1 MSQPQ
6 LQVLIGFQTTVGF
19 GQPFLLNDAFY
30 GVLNTTGRGTLG
42 GIQMADVTTYVQN
55 VFINRGRSRQLD
67 EFNCGTA
74 SLTLWNK
81 TRIFDPL
88 NQSSPYWIGGA
99 TQQTGIVPRLPIQ
112 ILANGIPIYTGLIT
126 DWDID
131 YDLGFNDIAQISC
144 ADQFT
149 VLSNQQLNAYTP
161 PAETTGKRIYDINA
175 NTGILAQPEINYQG
189 AVSIDT
195 GSSTLGAYAIDQD
208 TNCLSYLQ
216 QVNTSEQGYLYMSA
230 NGTLTFK
237 SRSSVLNPVSGATF
251 NGDGTG
257 LPFNSLQNMYGDE
270 LLYNYISTQS
280 PAGGIQVTSNVTSI
294 AQYQTQTYS
303 LLSLLNSTTT
313 EVAALGNYLLGRYK
327 NPILRFNGLSTE
339 LAAMTENKQNIAL
352 SLDLTSICTVVKNF
366 VTGTPSSESQT
377 LIVSGISHSI
387 TPGTHK
393 VQYTFE
399 STDQNAYFTLDDAIF
414 GTLSTTNLL
423 SF

>member
-1 MSQPQ
+1 MTQPQ

-19 GQPFLLNDAFY
+19 GQPFLLNDTFY
-30 GVLNTTGRGTLG
+30 GVLDTAGRGTLG
-42 GIQMADVTTYVQN
+42 GIQFSDVTTYVQS
-55 VFINRGRSRQLD
+55 VYINRGRSRQLD
-67 EFNCGTA
+67 EVNCGTA

-99 TQQTGIVPRLPIQ
+99 TQQTGVVPRLPIQ

-126 DWDID
+126 DWDMD

-161 PAETTGKRIYDINA
+161 PAETSGSRIYNISA

-195 GSSTLGAYAIDQD
+195 GSSTLGSYAIDQD

-237 SRSSVLNPVSGATF
+237 GRSSVLNPVAGATF

-257 LPFNSLQNMYGDE
+257 LSFNSLKNMYGDE

-280 PAGGIQVTSNVTSI
+280 PAGAVQVASSATSI

-313 EVAALGNYLLGRYK
+313 EVAALGNYLLGRYQ
-327 NPILRFNGLSTE
+327 NPVLRFNQLSTQ
-339 LAAMTENKQNIAL
+339 LSAMTTANQNIAL
-352 SLDLTSICTVVKNF
+352 NLDLTSICTVVKNF
-366 VTGTPSSESQT
+366 VAGTPTSESQT
-377 LIVSGISHSI
+377 LIVSGVSHNI
-387 TPGTHK
+387 TPGSHI
-393 VQYTFE
+393 VSYTFE
-399 STDQNAYFTLDDAIF
+399 STDNNGYFVLDSAIF

>member
-30 GVLNTTGRGTLG
+30 GVLNTSGRGTLG
-42 GIQMADVTTYVQN
+42 GIQFSDVTTYVQS
-55 VFINRGRSRQLD
+55 VFVNRGRSRQLD

-74 SLTLWNK
+74 TLTLWNK

-99 TQQTGIVPRLPIQ
+99 TQQTGVVPRLPIQ

-126 DWDID
+126 DWDVN
-131 YDLGFNDIAQISC
+131 YDLGFNDTVQISC
-144 ADQFT
+144 ADNFT
-149 VLSNQQLNAYTP
+149 VLSNQQLNEYTP
-161 PAETTGKRIYDINA
+161 PAETTGKRIYDIDA
-175 NTGILAQPEINYQG
+175 NTGILARPEVNYQG
-189 AVSIDT
+189 AVDIDT
-195 GSSTLGAYAIDQD
+195 GDSTLGAYVIDQD

-230 NGTLTFK
+230 DGTLTFK
-237 SRSSVLNPVSGATF
+237 SRSSVLNPVAGATF

-257 LPFNSLQNMYGDE
+257 LPFNSLMNQYGDE
-270 LLYNYISTQS
+270 LLYNIINTQS
-280 PAGGIQVTSNVTSI
+280 PAGAVQTTSNSTSI
-294 AQYQTQTYS
+294 AQYQSQSYS
-303 LLSLLNSTTT
+303 LLSLLNNTTAQ
-313 EVAALGNYLLGRYK
+313 VAALGNYLLGRYQ
-327 NPILRFNGLSTE
+327 NPILRFNGLSTQ
-339 LAAMTENKQNIAL
+339 LAAMTEANQNIVL

-366 VTGTPSSESQT
+366 VTGTPTSESQT
-377 LIVSGISHSI
+377 LIVSGVNHSI
-387 TPGTHK
+387 TPGSHS
-393 VQYTFE
+393 VSFTFE
-399 STDQNAYFTLDDAIF
+399 STDANSYFTLNDPIF

>member
-19 GQPFLLNDAFY
+19 GQPFLLDDAFY
-30 GVLNTTGRGTLG
+30 GVLDTAGRGTLG
-42 GIQMADVTTYVQN
+42 GIQMVDVTSYVQN

-88 NQSSPYWIGGA
+88 NQSSPYWIGGT

-131 YDLGFNDIAQISC
+131 YDLGFNDLAKISC
-144 ADQFT
+144 ADNFT

-161 PAETTGKRIYDINA
+161 SAESSGKRIYDIAA

-195 GSSTLGAYAIDQD
+195 GSSTLGAFAIDQN

-216 QVNTSEQGYLYMSA
+216 QINTSEQGYLYMSA

-237 SRSSVLNPVSGATF
+237 GRASVLNPVAGATF

-280 PAGGIQVTSNVTSI
+280 DAGAVQVTSSPTSI

-313 EVAALGNYLLGRYK
+313 EVAGLGNYLLGRYQ
-327 NPILRFNGLSTE
+327 NPILRFNGLSSQ
-339 LAAMTENKQNIAL
+339 LSAMTTTQQNIVL
-352 SLDLTSICTVVKNF
+352 NLDLTSICTVVKNF
-366 VTGTPSSESQT
+366 VVGTPTSESQT
-377 LIVSGISHSI
+377 LIVSGISHTI
-387 TPGTHK
+387 TPGNH
-393 VQYTFE
+393 VISFTFE
-399 STDQNAYFTLDDAIF
+399 STDANSYFTLDSTIF
-414 GTLSTTNLL
+414 GTLSTSNLL

>member
-19 GQPFLLNDAFY
+19 GQPFLLNDDFY
-30 GVLNTTGRGTLG
+30 GRLDTAGRGTLG
-42 GIQMADVTTYVQN
+42 GIQMADVTTYVQS

-74 SLTLWNK
+74 TLTLWNK

-112 ILANGIPIYTGLIT
+112 IIANGIPIYTGLIT

-131 YDLGFNDIAQISC
+131 YDLGFNDTVQISC

-149 VLSNQQLNAYTP
+149 VLANQQLNAWTP
-161 PAETTGKRIYDINA
+161 PAESTGSRIYNITA
-175 NTGILAQPEINYQG
+175 NTGVLAQPEINYQG

-195 GSSTLGAYAIDQD
+195 GSSTLGSYAVAQD
-208 TNCLSYLQ
+208 TNVLSYLQ
-216 QVNTSEQGYLYMSA
+216 QVNTSEQGYLFMSA
-230 NGTLTFK
+230 AGTLTFK
-237 SRSSVLNPVSGATF
+237 GRSSVLNPVTGATF

-257 LPFNSLQNMYGDE
+257 LGFSSLTNMYGDE

-280 PAGGIQVTSNVTSI
+280 PAGAVQVTSNATSI

-303 LLSLLNSTTT
+303 LLDLLNSTTA
-313 EVAALGNYLLGRYK
+313 EVAGLGNYLLGRYQ
-327 NPILRFNGLSTE
+327 NPILRFNGLKTE
-339 LAAMTENKQNIAL
+339 LSAMTTDKQSIAL
-352 SLDLTSICTVVKNF
+352 NLDLTSICTVVKNF
-366 VTGTPSSESQT
+366 VTGTPTSETQT
-377 LIVSGISHSI
+377 LIVSGISHQI
-387 TPGTHK
+387 TPGSH
-393 VQYTFE
+393 VISYTFE
-399 STDQNAYFTLDDAIF
+399 STDQNAYFTLDDTIF